1 MSELFHTA
9 TRAVR
14 GLAGGATSEVA
25 VRAVIARAA
34 GRLRRA
40 RLYFGHGTDNAWD
53 EAAALVLHA
62 VRLAPGGGAAAY
74 ERRVGPAAQ
83 RRARALV
90 TRRIKERIPA
100 AYLTGVTWFAGVRL
114 HVDARVLVPRSP
126 IAQLIQ
132 PRFAP
137 WIDARR
143 VRRVLDVGT
152 GSGCL
157 AIACA
162 KALPRAPVDAVD
174 ISDAALLAP
183 LRQPRPPSLAR
194 RGRLN

>member
-14 GLAGGATSEVA
+14 GLARRAPRAVT

-100 AYLTGVTWFAGVRL
+100 AYLTGVPWLAGGRL
-114 HVDARVLVPRSP
+114 PAAARARAARSP
-126 IAQLIQ
+126 IDEPIRH
-132 PRFAP
+132 RFSP
-137 WIDARR
+137 
-143 VRRVLDVGT
+143 
-152 GSGCL
+152 
-157 AIACA
+157 
-162 KALPRAPVDAVD
+162 
-174 ISDAALLAP
+174 
-183 LRQPRPPSLAR
+183 
-194 RGRLN
+194 